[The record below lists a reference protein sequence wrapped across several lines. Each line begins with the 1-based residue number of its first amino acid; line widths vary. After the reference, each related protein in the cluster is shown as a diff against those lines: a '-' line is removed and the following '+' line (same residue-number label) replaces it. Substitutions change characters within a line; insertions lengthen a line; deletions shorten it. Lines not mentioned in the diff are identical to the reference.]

1 MRSGEVLSHLLIEIL
16 TGLFSEAPVLDDRLT
31 GYPLHSDLPRNNER
45 QVGSLAGG
53 CPELF
58 YCFHEVALLK

>member
-31 GYPLHSDLPRNNER
+31 GYPLLSDLPRNNQMKDNWVVWLGR
-45 QVGSLAGG
+45 AM
-53 CPELF
+53 
-58 YCFHEVALLK
+58 LLQTVSMKQLY